1 MTNTMIEEMAKEA
14 IGNLEKSVGTC
25 DSNVATYAALSA
37 TLIVGLEKDKTKA
50 SEEGEKALKKVSVLT
65 KEFADKCTCT
75 KK

>member
-1 MTNTMIEEMAKEA
+1 MTNKMIEEMAKEA
-14 IGNLEKSVGTC
+14 IGNLEKSVSMC

-50 SEEGEKALKKVSVLT
+50 SEEGEKAIKKVSTLT
-65 KEFADKCTCT
+65 REFADKCAFT